1 MAPFMAPANVALGLC
16 LASAVIW
23 RAKAWAAGEPF
34 LAPFRRTTPVHLPI
48 GVFIVL
54 SVVSA
59 IFSTLPSRSLQELKG
74 FSTFLLVPFAAA
86 LLRDED
92 DVDVTIDLWRISALI
107 VIGRGFAE
115 VLAGRGG
122 LAFRLTGGL
131 SNHMTFSG
139 LLLPF
144 VLIFL
149 SRAAVRGRT
158 AADRLMDGAIA
169 AVGVVA
175 LVMTLTRSAWLG
187 FAFGLAALFLASRPR
202 LLILVPVLAGALV
215 AVGPEAVTRRAI
227 SMFDRSDATA
237 RDRIV
242 MWEAG
247 VAMVRDHPL
256 TGVGP
261 GRVKE
266 LYPEYRRPGFV
277 EPRPGHL
284 HNNLIMIAAET
295 GLLSLG
301 AYLWFLVAF
310 VRGAAPLARG
320 PWSRVRAVA
329 RGAVAAMAALF
340 VAGLFE
346 YNFGDVEV
354 LRVTLLLS
362 TFPFLA
368 LNDVGVARGVPEGPV
383 EAGGVS

>member
-1 MAPFMAPANVALGLC
+1 MAPFMAPANVALALC
-16 LASAVIW
+16 LGATLVW
-23 RAKAWAAGEPF
+23 RFKARSAGEAF
-34 LAPFRRTTPVHLPI
+34 FAPFRRTTPVHLPI
-48 GVFIVL
+48 AAFVLL

-74 FSTFLLVPFAAA
+74 FTTFLLVPFAAA
-86 LLRDED
+86 LLKDED

-115 VLAGRGG
+115 VVDGRGG
-122 LAFRLTGGL
+122 LAERLTGGL
-131 SNHMTFSG
+131 SSHMTFSG

-144 VLIFL
+144 VLVL
-149 SRAAVRGRT
+149 LARAVVKGRS
-158 AADRLMDGAIA
+158 ALDRALDGAIA
-169 AVGVVA
+169 ALGTAA
-175 LVMTLTRSAWLG
+175 LMMSLTRSAWLG
-187 FAFGLAALFLASRPR
+187 FAAGLAAFFLASRPR
-202 LLILVPVLAGALV
+202 LLILVPVLAGLLV
-215 AVGPEAVTRRAI
+215 AAGPEAVTRRAL
-227 SMFDRSDATA
+227 SMFDRSDATV
-237 RDRIV
+237 RDRVV

-256 TGVGP
+256 TGLGP

-266 LYPEYRRPGFV
+266 LYPEYRRPGYV

-295 GLLSLG
+295 GLPSLA

-310 VRGAAPLARG
+310 LRGAAPLAGGGR
-320 PWSRVRAVA
+320 SRVRAIS
-329 RGAVAAMAALF
+329 RGAVAALAALF

-346 YNFGDVEV
+346 YNFGDVEI

-362 TFPFLA
+362 VFPFLTLSA
-368 LNDVGVARGVPEGPV
+368 GREPEAAPAGAKT
-383 EAGGVS
+383 EAAA